1 MGVSIVDV
9 PLRVV
14 ELGGK
19 GARGA
24 VGKSGNLEV
33 TSSAKRNFSRW
44 KVLFDNGLYC
54 RSQSRRK

>member
-1 MGVSIVDV
+1 MGGSIVDV

-19 GARGA
+19 EAWGA

-33 TSSAKRNFSRW
+33 TSSAKQNFLQW

-54 RSQSRRK
+54 RSQSRRG